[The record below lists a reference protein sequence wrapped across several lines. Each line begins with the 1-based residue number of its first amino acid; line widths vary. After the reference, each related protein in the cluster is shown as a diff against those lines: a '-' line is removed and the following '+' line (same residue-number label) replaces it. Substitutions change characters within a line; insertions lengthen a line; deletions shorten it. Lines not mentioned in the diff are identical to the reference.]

1 MWTSASTTKNNLAT
15 PEPELNLPVS
25 AVPDSIYTVASN
37 YSAVRES
44 NLDTKSGKQVEQPGE
59 GIVLIL
65 PIAAMFALIGVLA
78 LLMRSTGKW

>member
-1 MWTSASTTKNNLAT
+1 MWISASTTKNNLAAQN
-15 PEPELNLPVS
+15 LN
-25 AVPDSIYTVASN
+25 SIC
-37 YSAVRES
+37 RFPPHQIPFILLLQIIGLLES